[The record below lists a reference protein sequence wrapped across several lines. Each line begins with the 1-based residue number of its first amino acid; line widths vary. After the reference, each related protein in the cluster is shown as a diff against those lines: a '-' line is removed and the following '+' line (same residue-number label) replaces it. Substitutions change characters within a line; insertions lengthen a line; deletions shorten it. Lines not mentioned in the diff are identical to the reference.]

1 MPGSG
6 YGHAE
11 FVLRLLFRLHPF
23 VVAHDLGRVFGD
35 GLSYIISRDPDLVRV
50 PDLSFISKARLPR
63 AGMPGYVPFAPDL
76 AVEIVSPNDRANDV
90 CAKVTEYLDGGTRLV
105 WVLWPEFRSV
115 SVYGAGEV
123 VRELGEED
131 ELDGGEVVPG
141 FRARV
146 GDLFEATGK

>member
-1 MPGSG
+1 M
-6 YGHAE
+6 
-11 FVLRLLFRLHPF
+11 
-23 VVAHDLGRVFGD
+23 
-35 GLSYIISRDPDLVRV
+35 
-50 PDLSFISKARLPR
+50 
-63 AGMPGYVPFAPDL
+63 PFAPDL
-76 AVEIVSPNDRANDV
+76 AIETVSPNDRANDV
-90 CAKVTEYLDGGTRLV
+90 RAKVTEYLISGTRLV
-105 WVLWPEFRSV
+105 WELWPEFRSV